1 MELID
6 MGRMVRTAVLG
17 LLVATLGVPAP
28 ARANEFI
35 NPWAGVI
42 FGNAQATSGFSS
54 LGFSF
59 GDAGHGL
66 VGTETNIGLSPGFFG
81 HATENYVLDLMGGFT
96 IGPTI
101 KSKANDEY
109 RPYGLIEFGTIRTSI
124 EGVGSGARL
133 ARNDLGLAIGGGT
146 TFELTYRLQ
155 LRGEVRYIMAIN
167 SKDAANSLNANLE
180 NFHFWRTAVG
190 IVIH

>member
-1 MELID
+1 
-6 MGRMVRTAVLG
+6 MGRAVRTAVLG
-17 LLVATLGVPAP
+17 LVVATLGMPAP
-28 ARANEFI
+28 ARADEFI
-35 NPWAGVI
+35 NPWAGVL
-42 FGNAQATSGFSS
+42 FGNEQAKSGFSS

-59 GDAGHGL
+59 GDVGHGL

-81 HATENYVLDLMGGFT
+81 SATENYVLDLMAGFT
-96 IGPTI
+96 IGPTV

-124 EGVGSGARL
+124 DGIGTGTRL
-133 ARNDLGLAIGGGT
+133 ARNDIGMAIGGGT
-146 TFELTYRLQ
+146 TFALNYRLL
-155 LRGEVRYIMAIN
+155 LRGEVRYIKAIN
-167 SKDAANSLNANLE
+167 AKDAANSLNANLE